1 MERAVLVCDGDVIH
15 AHHLPPTL
23 QMADTTDAAAMQS
36 LTSALAAF
44 EKDIIQDALKMARGN
59 RAKAAR
65 LLQSTSR
72 VVNYKIR
79 KYRIDWRRF
88 Q

>member
-1 MERAVLVCDGDVIH
+1 MQIRFLVIGYLIYDLLPVL
-15 AHHLPPTL
+15 
-23 QMADTTDAAAMQS
+23 QS
-36 LTSALAAF
+36 LGGNPYGGRDRESSRAQ
-44 EKDIIQDALKMARGN
+44 QDALKSARGN